1 MNYLFY
7 GDDKFSIHEAVASL
21 KEQAGD
27 VDVSDVNLVT
37 FAATKLGID
46 ELLATCNTVPFLSDK
61 RVVIVEGLLTRF
73 ERRLSG
79 RRASTSDGSSGLGE
93 WDKLGDQLPNILNS
107 TDLVFVD
114 ENLSNNNPLLSRIR
128 SKMTVR
134 NFLAPR
140 GRQLRDW
147 IRTRADSKGMNVEPA
162 AVNLLAEMIGGDLST
177 LDSELEK
184 LALYK
189 NGGSVRDEDVEVL
202 VSYTRE
208 ATIFDTVDAM
218 IEGRVGA
225 SIRLVQQFLDSG
237 RPGTYLLTMMARQTR
252 LLLLAKDL
260 KERGVPVSDI
270 GNRLRLSGYPLKKTL
285 EQERKFTSSHL
296 SDIHNMILETDISMK
311 SSSIDE
317 ITALEL
323 LVAEIASKV
332 GDANTMSYLK
342 RS

>member
-1 MNYLFY
+1 
-7 GDDKFSIHEAVASL
+7 
-21 KEQAGD
+21 
-27 VDVSDVNLVT
+27 
-37 FAATKLGID
+37 
-46 ELLATCNTVPFLSDK
+46 
-61 RVVIVEGLLTRF
+61 
-73 ERRLSG
+73 
-79 RRASTSDGSSGLGE
+79 
-93 WDKLGDQLPNILNS
+93 
-107 TDLVFVD
+107 
-114 ENLSNNNPLLSRIR
+114 
-128 SKMTVR
+128 
-134 NFLAPR
+134 
-140 GRQLRDW
+140 
-147 IRTRADSKGMNVEPA
+147 
-162 AVNLLAEMIGGDLST
+162 MIGGDLGT

-208 ATIFDTVDAM
+208 ATIFATVDAM

-225 SIRLVQQFLDSG
+225 SIRLVQQLLDSG

-270 GNRLRLSGYPLKKTL
+270 GKRLRLSGYPLKKTL
-285 EQERKFTSSHL
+285 EQERMFTSSHL
-296 SDIHNMILETDISMK
+296 SDIHNMVLETDISMK

-323 LVAEIASKV
+323 LVAEIASKA